1 MINPKGKEK
10 EIKITIQKIK
20 KTVNT
25 FKTRI
30 DIVILLNLI
39 IILILILKS

>member
-1 MINPKGKEK
+1 MINPKGKAKQSEAV
-10 EIKITIQKIK
+10 IHKIR